1 MRVFPMSLAFLLVL
15 WLPSIMAIADD
26 ASSASA
32 DPITIVTLGDSI
44 TKGVR
49 SGVTAEQ
56 TFAALLEQQLNDG
69 ARKVRVVN
77 VGIGGERTD
86 QAWARLDQV
95 IDLEPAIV
103 TVMYGTN
110 DSYVD
115 VGKTASRISIDDYRS
130 NLTQIVVELLRRGI
144 LPVLM
149 CEPRFSPKSRPNGLG
164 EDPNLRLEPYV
175 DACREVAQAWRLP
188 LVDHFAEWTA
198 AGTGGVDLDEWT
210 TDGCHPNPAGHHRM
224 AEGMLPVLEQAV
236 DPPSKTQQK
245 LRTGEAVKVVCFG
258 DSVTGVYYHTGS
270 RRAYA
275 DMLQIALTRIA
286 PDSQVEVI
294 NAGISG
300 HTTADA
306 LKRIERDVLAHKP
319 DLVTV
324 MFGLNDMVRV
334 PLEDYRANI
343 ETIVERCRDIGAD
356 VVLATPNNVINSDS
370 RPTAKLID
378 YCDVVRE
385 VARQQNVRLCDC
397 YREFD
402 AFRAHDHFD
411 WRLLMSD
418 AIHPNM
424 DGHEQIA
431 RQLARV
437 ITGKRISLADVAAP
451 QPAIT
456 HTLSLLGQ
464 GNPIRVL
471 AMPPF
476 DTLIEPAIKEI
487 SPDVDVQVTSWPTA
501 GMTLAEIEAEAKA
514 RVRSQK
520 PDLVLIAVPRAAG
533 AADDEAYANSYAW
546 IMNWSLNF
554 GAPTWDCVVVHPAVL
569 EPENMDGGRDD
580 LIRRLVAAQ
589 DLSLIDR
596 KDGNADDP
604 ETILANW
611 FQQQHTIATGKQE

>member
-1 MRVFPMSLAFLLVL
+1 MPLIPPVAFLLILACSGLLVT
-15 WLPSIMAIADD
+15 ADD
-26 ASSASA
+26 ATPVAA

-56 TFAALLEQQLNDG
+56 TFAAIIEDGLNDAG
-69 ARKVRVVN
+69 RKVRVVN

-130 NLTQIVVELLRRGI
+130 NLTQIVVELLRSGI

-175 DACREVAQAWRLP
+175 DACRQVAQAWRLP

-224 AEGMLPVLEQAV
+224 AQSMLPVLEQAV

-245 LRTGEAVKVVCFG
+245 LRTGEAVRVVCFG

-306 LKRIERDVLAHKP
+306 LNRIERDVLAHKP

-356 VVLATPNNVINSDS
+356 LVLATPNNVINSDS

-431 RQLARV
+431 RQLARA
-437 ITGKRISLADVAAP
+437 ITDKRISLADVAAP

-476 DTLIEPAIKEI
+476 DTLIEPALKEI
-487 SPDVDVQVTSWPTA
+487 SPDADVQVTSWPTA
-501 GMTLAEIEAEAKA
+501 GTTLAEIEADAKA

-554 GAPTWDCVVVHPAVL
+554 GAPTWDCVVVHPTVF
-569 EPENMDGGRDD
+569 EPENTDGGHDD

-611 FQQQHTIATGKQE
+611 LQQQHTIVTGKQK